1 MKYIL
6 LILLLCVLSTHWHHK
21 EQTRVRE
28 YVYLRADQETS
39 VDNAVMQ
46 ASEHFDMS
54 IEDVQAILYKADMR
68 GDNE

>member
-28 YVYLRADQETS
+28 YVYLRSGSDTDC
-39 VDNAVMQ
+39 DNAVMQ
-46 ASEHFDMS
+46 ASEHFNLS
-54 IEDVQAILYKADMR
+54 VEEVEKILDTQGTVTYR
-68 GDNE
+68 

>member
-28 YVYLRADQETS
+28 YVSLRADQP
-39 VDNAVMQ
+39 DAIAQ

-54 IEDVQAILYKADMR
+54 IEDVQSILKEAKP
-68 GDNE
+68 